1 MNINS
6 VINFFKNNKSI
17 ILYTCV
23 IVLVLALLAIVI
35 TKSNSGNFFKSTELK
50 SFDLRQSVIADSK
63 KVSDDIVIL
72 TVDEESYEYFINKY
86 GDWPIPRRVYANILN
101 YVEEQNPYVVG
112 FDLLFVHSL
121 KSNVGSDARL
131 ASTMAKYD
139 NAFTAISFDDM
150 DFEVREPIGLPE
162 KLAAKLDIPTTLLR
176 KSFRIADLCSR
187 NL

>member
-1 MNINS
+1 MNINA

-72 TVDEESYEYFINKY
+72 TVDDESYEYFINKY

-101 YVEEQNPYVVG
+101 YVE
-112 FDLLFVHSL
+112 
-121 KSNVGSDARL
+121 
-131 ASTMAKYD
+131 
-139 NAFTAISFDDM
+139 
-150 DFEVREPIGLPE
+150 
-162 KLAAKLDIPTTLLR
+162 
-176 KSFRIADLCSR
+176 
-187 NL
+187 